1 MCSARGFLTFFSV
14 LCCMQVVYSQDVH
27 FSQPYLNPLAFNP
40 GRTGVFEGKW
50 RANAAYRDQWS
61 AVPVAFRT
69 ATAGAEVKLRDF
81 NRGFAA
87 GGFSLVHDQAGDLG
101 LRWLQISLTG
111 SYTQQLDGRNAL
123 TVGGGL
129 SLAQR
134 AVDFS
139 NIRVRNQ
146 WDGEQF
152 VQGLPTKEPF
162 GSASAMRPSV
172 SGGVNWYHK
181 VTDKRTHVHF
191 GAGGHHLNRPDL
203 SLDENASFNLPV
215 RLGVLFNGAVQLSE
229 QTDAVGYAL
238 FQHMQS
244 ASEALL
250 GGGVRR
256 VLSSGPAN
264 HTALQLTLGVRLNDA
279 LVPALALERNN
290 WIVGLG
296 YDLNSSLFD
305 VATRRR
311 GGFELAAV
319 YRNLPV
325 PPVKQFK
332 ACPIF

>member
-1 MCSARGFLTFFSV
+1 MCASRDFLVFLFA
-14 LCCMQVVYSQDVH
+14 LCCIQTARSQDIH

-40 GRTGVFEGKW
+40 GRTGVFEGGW

-61 AVPVAFRT
+61 AVPVPFRT
-69 ATAGAEVKLRDF
+69 ATAGAELKLRDF
-81 NRGFAA
+81 GRGFAA
-87 GGFSLVHDQAGDLG
+87 GGLSLLHDQAGDLG
-101 LRWLQISLTG
+101 LRWLQIGITA

-123 TVGGGL
+123 TAGGGI

-162 GSASAMRPSV
+162 ASASAMRPSL
-172 SGGVNWYHK
+172 SGGINWYHK
-181 VTDKRTHVHF
+181 VTDSRTHFHL
-191 GAGGHHLNRPDL
+191 GAGAYHLNRPNM
-203 SLDENASFNLPV
+203 SLDNNAFFELPLRVSF
-215 RLGVLFNGAVQLSE
+215 LFNGAFQLSE
-229 QTDAVGYAL
+229 QADAIGYAL
-238 FQHMQS
+238 HQTMQS
-244 ASEALL
+244 ASEVLL
-250 GGGVRR
+250 GGGLRR

-264 HTALQLTLGVRLNDA
+264 HTALQLSLGVRLNDA

-290 WIVGLG
+290 WTVGLS
-296 YDLNSSLFD
+296 YDLNTSPFD
-305 VATRRR
+305 IATQRR